1 MSIGVPKVPFRRF
14 EREKSRWIDLYQRLY
29 YDKIV
34 FLTREITGIIVN
46 QIIALL
52 LYLGKDN
59 DDISLYINSPGGGA
73 LASLGIYDTIKSLV
87 PNVRTI
93 GMGLAASGASLILVG
108 GTKSKRIA
116 FPHTRVLIHQ
126 PSASRFVGTPRS
138 IELEAEEMFKL
149 RDVIADIYSENT
161 GRPVNETRMIWKE
174 ILICPQQKPKIMV
187 LSIA

>member
-14 EREKSRWIDLYQRLY
+14 GKEKSRWIDLYQRLY

-59 DDISLYINSPGGGA
+59 DDISLYITSPGGGA

-93 GMGLAASGASLILVG
+93 GMGLAASGASLIL
-108 GTKSKRIA
+108 
-116 FPHTRVLIHQ
+116 
-126 PSASRFVGTPRS
+126 
-138 IELEAEEMFKL
+138 
-149 RDVIADIYSENT
+149 SE
-161 GRPVNETRMIWKE
+161 GQRVNESHSLT
-174 ILICPQQKPKIMV
+174 LGF
-187 LSIA
+187 